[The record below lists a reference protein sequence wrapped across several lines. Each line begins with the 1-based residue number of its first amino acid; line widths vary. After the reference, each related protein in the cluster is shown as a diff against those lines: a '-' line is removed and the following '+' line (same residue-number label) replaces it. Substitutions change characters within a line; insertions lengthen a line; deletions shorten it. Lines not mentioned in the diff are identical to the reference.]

1 MAEINL
7 KDLENSQEVNTYLKK
22 SDELL
27 EAIGYTEHGRRHADL
42 VANISKNILFRLNFS
57 SREQEL
63 AAIAGYLHDIGNLVN
78 RDRHSQ
84 IGAIITLEL
93 LSNLGMPPDEIGIV
107 MSAIGNHEEEE
118 GIPVNPISA
127 AVILADKADVHRTRV
142 RNPKMVSFDIHDR
155 VNYAVT
161 HSFLDVDQ
169 EKRIITLKLKI
180 DTEIS
185 QVMEYFEIFLSRMVI
200 CRRAAKILNCSFQL
214 IANQVRL
221 L

>member
-1 MAEINL
+1 MSEINL
-7 KDLENSQEVNTYLKK
+7 QKVKDSIDVSEYLKK

-27 EAIGYTEHGRRHADL
+27 EAIGYTEHGTRHSKL
-42 VANISKNILFRLNFS
+42 VATISHNILSRLNFS

-84 IGAIITLEL
+84 IGAIIAFNL
-93 LSNLGMPPDEIGIV
+93 LSNLGMPADEIGVI
-107 MSAIGNHEEEE
+107 MSAIGNHEEEV

-127 AVILADKADVHRTRV
+127 AVILADKSDVHRTRV

-161 HSFLDVDQ
+161 HSFLDVDE
-169 EKRIITLKLKI
+169 EKAVITLDLKI

-185 QVMEYFEIFLSRMVI
+185 PVMEYFEIFLSRMAM
-200 CRRAAKILNCSFQL
+200 CRRAAKILNCNFQL
-214 IANQVRL
+214 VANGVRL

>member
-7 KDLENSQEVNTYLKK
+7 QDVKRSKDVSEYLKK

-27 EAIGYTEHGRRHADL
+27 EAIGYTEHGRRHVEL
-42 VANISKNILFRLNFS
+42 VAAISHNILSRLNFS

-78 RDRHSQ
+78 RDRHPQ
-84 IGAIITLEL
+84 IGALIAFSL
-93 LSNLGMPPDEIGIV
+93 LSNLGMPADEIGVV
-107 MSAIGNHEEEE
+107 MSAIGSHEEKD

-127 AVILADKADVHRTRV
+127 AIILADKADVHRTRV

-161 HSFLDVDQ
+161 HSFLNVDA
-169 EKRIITLKLKI
+169 EKAVITLDLKI

-185 QVMEYFEIFLSRMVI
+185 PVMEYFEIFLSRMVI
-200 CRRAAKILNCSFQL
+200 CRRAAKMLNCTFQL
-214 IANQVRL
+214 VANGVRL